1 MQVSRILCHEIR
13 NVYVLTRQTDRTTY
27 MIEAPPPPP
36 EEIIE
41 RREIVIPAPPAE
53 VPRSVR
59 EWDVMSGAIGS
70 EHGGGHSE
78 HGARSSHGG
87 GHSEHGAKSSHG
99 GGRSTHLEVK
109 SSHHSRSR
117 SHGGHSKH
125 GSRSHK
131 SRHSTRGGY
140 SESESESSSS
150 TEIEI
155 EKKSTRSK
163 SRHRSKSISAAKVE
177 EVEQSNAMHTGP
189 LALVIPHKKEERS
202 ERDIKAEIRE
212 LEAEKRRL
220 KKEREHEHRRSSK
233 YEDHEEGEIII
244 ERRGGKEREVKV
256 EKDRRGNLAFVR

>member
-1 MQVSRILCHEIR
+1 MERAAH
-13 NVYVLTRQTDRTTY
+13 VLTRETGRTTY

-41 RREIVIPAPPAE
+41 RREIIIPAPPAE

-70 EHGGGHSE
+70 EHGG
-78 HGARSSHGG
+78 
-87 GHSEHGAKSSHG
+87 AKSSHG

-109 SSHHSRSR
+109 SSHHRSR

-131 SRHSTRGGY
+131 SRHSTKGGH

-150 TEIEI
+150 TTIEI

-163 SRHRSKSISAAKVE
+163 SRHRSKSISGAVVE
-177 EVEQSNAMHTGP
+177 EVEQSNPMHTGP

-202 ERDIKAEIRE
+202 ERDIKAEIKE

-220 KKEREHEHRRSSK
+220 RKEREHEHRRSSK
-233 YEDHEEGEIII
+233 YDDHEEGEIII

>member
-1 MQVSRILCHEIR
+1 
-13 NVYVLTRQTDRTTY
+13 
-27 MIEAPPPPP
+27 MIEAPPPP

-41 RREIVIPAPPAE
+41 RREIIIPAPPAE

-78 HGARSSHGG
+78 HGA
-87 GHSEHGAKSSHG
+87 KSTHG

-109 SSHHSRSR
+109 SSHHRSR

-131 SRHSTRGGY
+131 SRHSTKGGY
-140 SESESESSSS
+140 SESESESSS
-150 TEIEI
+150 TTIEI

-163 SRHRSKSISAAKVE
+163 SRHRSKSTSGALVE

-189 LALVIPHKKEERS
+189 LALVIPHKKEERN

-233 YEDHEEGEIII
+233 YEDREEGEIII
-244 ERRGGKEREVKV
+244 ERRGGKEREVKI